1 MYFSDRIRLEKDAR
15 MQAWW
20 IYALLSAVFAA
31 LTTLFAKS
39 GLKGVDSDLATALR
53 TAFVLVIA
61 WAIVFARGQAGG
73 VTSLSRRTVL
83 FLALSALGTG
93 LSWLCYFR
101 ALQAGKAGP
110 VAALDKSSLAMT
122 VILAALFLGERL
134 TLKTG
139 LGTGLILAG
148 ILVLTF

>member
-1 MYFSDRIRLEKDAR
+1 MS
-15 MQAWW
+15 WW
-20 IYALLSAVFAA
+20 IYALLSAIFAA

-39 GLKGVDSDLATALR
+39 GLQGVDSDLATALR

-61 WAIVFARGQAGG
+61 WGIVFARGQAAG

-101 ALQAGKAGP
+101 ALQTGRTGP
-110 VAALDKSSLAMT
+110 VSALDKSSLAIT
-122 VILAALFLGERL
+122 VILAAVFLGERL
-134 TLKTG
+134 TFKTG
-139 LGTGLILAG
+139 VGAGLILAG
-148 ILVLTF
+148 ILVLVV